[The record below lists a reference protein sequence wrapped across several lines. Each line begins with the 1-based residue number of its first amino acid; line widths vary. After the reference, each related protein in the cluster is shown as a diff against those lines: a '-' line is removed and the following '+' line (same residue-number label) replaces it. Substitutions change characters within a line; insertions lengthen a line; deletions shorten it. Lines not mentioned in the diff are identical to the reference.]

1 MLARVES
8 LLSSMQVCELRSK
21 VCLLTGSHSA
31 HWPDALSGIDR
42 PRFDAFIEHRNV
54 NMARRAIELSAEGPV
69 AMLVGAA
76 HVPSFEVDGRIVPGI
91 NELLRRAG
99 FRGTPILRCGD
110 QLCPESSVGTP
121 SAAGAD
127 SAPPVPTPTTG
138 PAPSPG
144 R

>member
-1 MLARVES
+1 MAVPASDDWRDQIGPL
-8 LLSSMQVCELRSK
+8 
-21 VCLLTGSHSA
+21 
-31 HWPDALSGIDR
+31 DR

-54 NMARRAIELSAEGPV
+54 NMARRAIELAAEGPV

-99 FRGTPILRCGD
+99 FRGTPIFRCGD
-110 QLCPESSVGTP
+110 RLCPEGT
-121 SAAGAD
+121 AGV
-127 SAPPVPTPTTG
+127 PPG
-138 PAPSPG
+138 PAPIPG